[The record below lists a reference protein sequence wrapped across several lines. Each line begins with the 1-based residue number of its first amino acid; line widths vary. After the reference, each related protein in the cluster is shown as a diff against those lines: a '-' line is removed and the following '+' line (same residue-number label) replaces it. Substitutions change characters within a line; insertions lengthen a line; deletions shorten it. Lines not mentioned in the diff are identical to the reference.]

1 MRKTGRLILLL
12 AAAAFLAGLM
22 PTLLN
27 FWDQAVVYSVKEGLS
42 LHPRFAA
49 ELHSFWVTAKAYTW
63 HFTVLYAC
71 VIGWIIFTEGQNPDR
86 TILWLLTL
94 IFVPVIGVLLYVVIG
109 PDMHNLRNR
118 RLFKPAKPAA
128 DRTPFTPDKRFL
140 IGRLLHSSCGADLT
154 VRNRLEV
161 LVNGEATFGALK
173 RELAAAKTYIDMEY
187 FIIHDDVI
195 GREVRD
201 LLAAA
206 AKRGVRVRVLCDAV
220 GSWGLGAKFF
230 KPLTDAGA
238 ECHQFMPVAFPLFR
252 RQMNY
257 RNHRKITVID
267 GHTAF
272 TGGLNLGDE
281 YLGRGPLGFWRD
293 THVMVC
299 GEAAAGLHRIFLHDW
314 CVRTGQDF
322 DKVCAYEPERPSK
335 QFAKL
340 PILPMQVVASGVDN
354 VWHSI
359 SQGYNAMISRA
370 RERVWI
376 TTPYL
381 APGHPIMTS
390 LTSAALAGVDVRILM
405 PSKKDHFLVFWG
417 SRGNV
422 ESLLRA
428 GVRVFMYKN
437 GFVHAKTLV
446 GDSDVCSVGTCNMD
460 VRSLEINFENQ
471 LFIYDSSLNAIFAA
485 QFETDMKDAEEVL
498 LSVWERRPLWQKLLE
513 SFGRL
518 YSAQI

>member
-1 MRKTGRLILLL
+1 MRRTGRIILLL
-12 AAAAFLAGLM
+12 LAAAFLAGFM
-22 PTLLN
+22 PTLLQI
-27 FWDQAVVYSVKEGLS
+27 WDETVVYSVKEGLS
-42 LHPRFAA
+42 LHPHFVAQ
-49 ELHSFWVTAKAYTW
+49 LHSLWTVAKNYTW
-63 HFTVLYAC
+63 HFIVLYAC
-71 VIGWIIFTEGQNPDR
+71 IIGWVIFTEGQNPDR

-94 IFVPVIGVLLYVVIG
+94 VFVPVIGVLLYVVAG

-140 IGRLLHSSCGADLT
+140 IGRLLHSASGADLT

-161 LVNGEATFGALK
+161 LVNGEAAFGALK
-173 RELAAAKTYIDMEY
+173 RELAAAKNYIDMEY
-187 FIIHDDVI
+187 FIIHDDQI

-201 LLAAA
+201 VMAAA
-206 AKRGVRVRVLCDAV
+206 ARRGVRVRVLCDAV
-220 GSWGLGAKFF
+220 GSWGLGAGFF

-267 GHTAF
+267 GRTAF

-293 THVMVC
+293 THVMVR
-299 GEAAAGLHRIFLHDW
+299 GEAAAELHKIFLHDW

-322 DKVCAYEPERPSK
+322 DKVCELEPEHPRRE
-335 QFAKL
+335 FTKL
-340 PILPMQVVASGVDN
+340 PILPMQVVASGIDN
-354 VWHSI
+354 VWHTI
-359 SQGYNAMISRA
+359 AQGYNSMISRA

-376 TTPYL
+376 TSPYL
-381 APGHPIMTS
+381 APGAAIMTS
-390 LTSAALAGVDVRILM
+390 LASAALAGVDVRILM
-405 PSKKDHFLVFWG
+405 PSQKDHFLVFWG
-417 SRGNV
+417 SRGNI
-422 ESLLRA
+422 EPLLRA
-428 GVRVFMYKN
+428 GVRVFMYQK
-437 GFVHAKTLV
+437 GFVHAKTV
-446 GDSDVCSVGTCNMD
+446 VADGDICSVGTCNMD

-471 LFIYDSSLNAIFAA
+471 LFIYDANLNAEFAA
-485 QFETDMKDAEEVL
+485 QFEADMKDAEEIKL
-498 LSVWERRPLWQKLLE
+498 EKWEKRPLRHKLLE